1 MDRLERLGYTKRVPH
16 PIDRRAAMLAITPEG
31 IACADRMVLR
41 RTEERERRLSVLT
54 DDERAMLTATL
65 KKLAAAWA

>member
-1 MDRLERLGYTKRVPH
+1 
-16 PIDRRAAMLAITPEG
+16 MLAITPEG